1 MSPREVEILSKVAE
15 ILKKYFKPEKIILFG
30 SKAKSDFAKNSDFDL
45 AIDKE
50 RPNIRTRRK
59 LKEEIEEISGLYK
72 VDVVYLNSVASSF
85 KEIIMKTGRIIY
97 ERKS

>member
-1 MSPREVEILSKVAE
+1 MTPREVKILE
-15 ILKKYFKPEKIILFG
+15 NIIGILKKYFKPEKIILFG

-50 RPNIRTRRK
+50 RPNIRIRRK
-59 LKEEIEEISGLYK
+59 LQEEIEEISGLYK
-72 VDVVYLNSVASSF
+72 VDIVYLNSVSLAF
-85 KEIIMKTGRIIY
+85 KEIILKTGRIIY